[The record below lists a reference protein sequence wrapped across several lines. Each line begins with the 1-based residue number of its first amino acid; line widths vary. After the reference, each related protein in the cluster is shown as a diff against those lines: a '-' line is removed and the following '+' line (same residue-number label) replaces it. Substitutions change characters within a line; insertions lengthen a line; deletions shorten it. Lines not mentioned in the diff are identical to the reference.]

1 MRTSIKN
8 IAYALAVVT
17 SFTFAASA
25 KTIEPKETKKA
36 ASFGTGVYINKEGK
50 INVLVDKQN
59 ADAKTT
65 LLIKNEKG
73 DVVYREVVE
82 KDNQKFG
89 RILNVEKLETGQ
101 YELNIVSKNEV
112 QTKSFQLTEQKT
124 ERVLSI
130 K

>member
-1 MRTSIKN
+1 MKNSIKN
-8 IAYALAVVT
+8 IAYALAIVT

-25 KTIEPKETKKA
+25 KENETKKA
-36 ASFGTGVYINKEGK
+36 SSFGTGIYIDKAGK

-59 ADAKTT
+59 AEANTT

-73 DVVYREVVE
+73 DVVYKEIIQ

-89 RILNVEKLETGQ
+89 RVLNVEKLEAGQ
-101 YELNIVSKNEV
+101 YEINVVSKNET
-112 QTKSFQLTEQKT
+112 QTKSFQLSEQKT
-124 ERVLSI
+124 ERNILI

>member
-1 MRTSIKN
+1 MRTSFKN
-8 IAYALAVVT
+8 IAYALAIVT

-25 KTIEPKETKKA
+25 KETETKKA
-36 ASFGTGVYINKEGK
+36 SSFGTGIYIDKAGK

-59 ADAKTT
+59 AEANTT

-73 DVVYREVVE
+73 DVVYKEIIQ

-89 RILNVEKLETGQ
+89 RVLNVEKLEAGQ
-101 YELNIVSKNEV
+101 YEINVVSKNET
-112 QTKSFQLTEQKT
+112 QTKSFQLSEQKT
-124 ERVLSI
+124 ERNILI

>member
-1 MRTSIKN
+1 MRTSFKN
-8 IAYALAVVT
+8 IAYALAIVT

-25 KTIEPKETKKA
+25 KETEIKKA
-36 ASFGTGVYINKEGK
+36 SSFGTGIYINKAGK

-59 ADAKTT
+59 AEANTT

-73 DVVYREVVE
+73 DVVYKEIIQ

-89 RILNVEKLETGQ
+89 RILDVEKLEAGQ
-101 YELNIVSKNEV
+101 YEINVVSKDET
-112 QTKSFQLTEQKT
+112 QTKSFQLSEQKT
-124 ERVLSI
+124 ERNILI

>member
-8 IAYALAVVT
+8 IAYALAIVT

-25 KTIEPKETKKA
+25 KETETKKA
-36 ASFGTGVYINKEGK
+36 SSFGTGIYIDKAGK

-59 ADAKTT
+59 AEANTT

-73 DVVYREVVE
+73 DVVYKDIIQ

-89 RILNVEKLETGQ
+89 RVLNVEKLEAGQ
-101 YELNIVSKNEV
+101 YEINVVSKNET
-112 QTKSFQLTEQKT
+112 QTKSFQLSEQKT
-124 ERVLSI
+124 ERNILI

>member
-8 IAYALAVVT
+8 IAYALAIVT

-25 KTIEPKETKKA
+25 KETETKKA
-36 ASFGTGVYINKEGK
+36 SSFGTGIYIDKAGK

-59 ADAKTT
+59 AEANTT

-73 DVVYREVVE
+73 DVVYKEIIQ

-89 RILNVEKLETGQ
+89 RVLNVEKLEAGQ
-101 YELNIVSKNEV
+101 YEINVVSKNET
-112 QTKSFQLTEQKT
+112 QTKSFQLSEQKT
-124 ERVLSI
+124 ERNILI

>member
-1 MRTSIKN
+1 MKNSIKN
-8 IAYALAVVT
+8 IAYALAIVT

-25 KTIEPKETKKA
+25 KETETKKA
-36 ASFGTGVYINKEGK
+36 SSFGTGIYIDKAGK

-59 ADAKTT
+59 AEANTT

-73 DVVYREVVE
+73 DVVYKEIIQ

-89 RILNVEKLETGQ
+89 RVLNVEKLEAGQ
-101 YELNIVSKNEV
+101 YEINVVSKNET
-112 QTKSFQLTEQKT
+112 QTKSFQLSEQKT
-124 ERVLSI
+124 ERNILI

>member
-8 IAYALAVVT
+8 IAYALAIVT

-25 KTIEPKETKKA
+25 KETETKKA
-36 ASFGTGVYINKEGK
+36 SSFGTGIYIDKAGK

-59 ADAKTT
+59 AEANTT

-73 DVVYREVVE
+73 DVVYKEIIQ

-89 RILNVEKLETGQ
+89 RVLNVEKLEAGQ
-101 YELNIVSKNEV
+101 YEINVVSKNET
-112 QTKSFQLTEQKT
+112 QTKSFQLSEQKT
-124 ERVLSI
+124 ERNIII

>member
-8 IAYALAVVT
+8 IAYAVALVI

-25 KTIEPKETKKA
+25 KNIEPKEPKKA

-73 DVVYREVVE
+73 DVVYREVLE
-82 KDNQKFG
+82 KENQKFR
-89 RILNVEKLETGQ
+89 RILNVEKLEAGQ
-101 YELNIVSKNEV
+101 YELNVVSKNEV
-112 QTKSFQLTEQKT
+112 QTKSFQLNEQKT